1 MSSPRYQEAVELAHA
16 WHRGQT
22 RKGTDIPY
30 VEHVLAVSALV
41 REHGGSEDEAI
52 AALLHDALEDAP
64 DQPEA
69 DRRREEMLRR
79 FGAAVLST
87 VEACTDADPAAKAG
101 EKDLDDEGRSAAWLV
116 RKKRYVDHLGGAA
129 RSALL
134 VASADKVHNA
144 GTIVQHL
151 HAVGPRVFER
161 FNAKR
166 EGTLWYYRTVLAAL
180 EAKVGDEPR
189 IAGLVRE
196 LEPLVAEMSEG

>member
-1 MSSPRYQEAVELAHA
+1 VTTPRYEEALRLAHA

-30 VEHVLAVSALV
+30 VEHILAVSALV
-41 REHGGSEDEAI
+41 REHGGSENEAI

-64 DQPEA
+64 DQDEA

-87 VEACTDADPAAKAG
+87 VEACTDAEPAAKAP
-101 EKDLDDEGRSAAWLV
+101 EKDLDDEGRCEAWLA
-116 RKKRYVDHLGGAA
+116 RKKRYVDHLGGASG
-129 RSALL
+129 SALL

-151 HAVGPRVFER
+151 HAIGPRVFER

-189 IAGLVRE
+189 IAALVRE
-196 LEPLVAEMSEG
+196 LGPLVREMQEG